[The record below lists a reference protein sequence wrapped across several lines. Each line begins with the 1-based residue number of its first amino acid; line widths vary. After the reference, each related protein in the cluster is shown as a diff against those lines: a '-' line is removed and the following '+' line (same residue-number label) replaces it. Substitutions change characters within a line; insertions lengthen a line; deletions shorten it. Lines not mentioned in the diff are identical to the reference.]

1 MARDEIAYNE
11 AATRVMKAQDVAI
24 DDLHA
29 VVEAHPDGQLPKN
42 VHFTGPGYKTLAEQV
57 AASVKTA
64 LGK

>member
-1 MARDEIAYNE
+1 
-11 AATRVMKAQDVAI
+11 MKAQDVAI